1 MNIVFI
7 FGSYPY
13 SDSITYDGGADYL
26 RNLAEKLASK
36 EHNVFIITS
45 GSANSNIDIPI
56 SINRVNIFPIIF
68 EWGLKGFV
76 TGEYKK
82 ISLLLKR
89 INPEVINVIY
99 PDSHLKNKYVIP
111 LFIKLFNNKTPIIT
125 TLFHFLPKGANLF
138 YMLETIFLYLTST
151 KLHFHDEGFKAIFDK
166 FFFPLR
172 RKSFFIPVGCN
183 IKIPEDIE
191 ELKKN
196 KLDLKEKLV
205 LEPSAKYISFFGY
218 WYPSKGID
226 LLIKALHILV
236 LKGINLKL
244 LLIGGHS
251 IEEMNEYEKGIINL
265 INEWY
270 LSDRVIITGYCSDDT
285 VVNYMLCSEACVF
298 PFRSNMIGR
307 SSIMLPIA
315 LRLPI
320 ITTRLVKKPSFLV
333 DRETA
338 LLVSPNDPE
347 ELANVIEEILMNE
360 TIRDYVSKN
369 ISQLA
374 IKIEWDNIANEWVSL
389 LSQITKSP

>member
-1 MNIVFI
+1 
-7 FGSYPY
+7 
-13 SDSITYDGGADYL
+13 
-26 RNLAEKLASK
+26 
-36 EHNVFIITS
+36 
-45 GSANSNIDIPI
+45 
-56 SINRVNIFPIIF
+56 
-68 EWGLKGFV
+68 
-76 TGEYKK
+76 
-82 ISLLLKR
+82 
-89 INPEVINVIY
+89 
-99 PDSHLKNKYVIP
+99 
-111 LFIKLFNNKTPIIT
+111 
-125 TLFHFLPKGANLF
+125 
-138 YMLETIFLYLTST
+138 
-151 KLHFHDEGFKAIFDK
+151 
-166 FFFPLR
+166 
-172 RKSFFIPVGCN
+172 
-183 IKIPEDIE
+183 
-191 ELKKN
+191 
-196 KLDLKEKLV
+196 
-205 LEPSAKYISFFGY
+205 
-218 WYPSKGID
+218 
-226 LLIKALHILV
+226 
-236 LKGINLKL
+236 
-244 LLIGGHS
+244 
-251 IEEMNEYEKGIINL
+251 MNEYEKGIINL